1 MRYQVPLA
9 LVAMLSLSSCSL
21 MLSDY
26 ERGAM
31 PEIAS
36 FNADKLQGSLM
47 SEHFWED
54 FNDPKLNAVIE
65 KALAG
70 NFDIKTAALKV
81 QKARL
86 AADLA
91 KSDYLPTPQNT
102 AVGVEAKRALDYH
115 DSTHKSSSSSFNIS
129 YQADLF
135 GQIEA
140 ENRVSG
146 EEYIATVYD
155 DRAMR
160 LTVIENTA
168 KAYWKYAYCKKAL
181 EINQKSLEDSKTRL
195 SLVESKFQ
203 AGAANAA
210 ELDTARIS
218 NLKSKSSVDKAES
231 DLKQAR
237 TALATLLG
245 VGADQDCEV
254 FLPDVTT
261 VKTFPLDVPATLL
274 ERRPDLMASEARL
287 RKALASTDVSFTD
300 FFPKI
305 TFSAGISAGSST
317 AFYDFFANPL
327 SALGAAITLPF
338 FNFHK
343 LSIQHQSALKDYE
356 IAQVDFVAS
365 YIKAVQEVYDYI
377 TLIEYDDKS
386 LVNSKAQYELASA
399 NYDRYFERYRQ
410 GLSPLSDLLDA
421 ADNKRSAELVACES
435 VRALLS
441 NEISLM
447 TALGGGNPA
456 L

>member
-9 LVAMLSLSSCSL
+9 LIAMLSLSSCSL
-21 MLSDY
+21 MMSDY
-26 ERGAM
+26 EREQM
-31 PEIAS
+31 PNIAS
-36 FNADKLQGSLM
+36 FNADNLQGAML

-54 FNDPKLNAVIE
+54 FNDPLLNAVIE

-70 NFDIKTAALKV
+70 NFDVKTAALKV
-81 QKARL
+81 ESARL
-86 AADLA
+86 AADLSE
-91 KSDYLPTPQNT
+91 SDRLPTPQNT
-102 AVGVEAKRALDYH
+102 SLGVDAKRALSYH
-115 DSTHKSSSSSFNIS
+115 DSTHKSSSSSFNIA
-129 YQADLF
+129 YQADIF

-146 EEYIATVYD
+146 EEYIASVYD

-168 KAYWKYAYCKKAL
+168 KAYWKYAYCQKSL
-181 EINQKSLEDSKTRL
+181 EINKKSLEDSETRL
-195 SLVESKFQ
+195 SLVESKFS

-210 ELDTARIS
+210 ERDTARIS
-218 NLKSKSSVDKAES
+218 NLKAKASVDKSES

-245 VGADQDCEV
+245 VGADQDFDV
-254 FLPDVTT
+254 YLPDATA
-261 VKTFPLDVPATLL
+261 VKSFPLDVPASLL

-287 RKALASTDVSFTD
+287 RKALANTDVAFTN
-300 FFPKI
+300 FFPKL
-305 TFSAGISAGSST
+305 TFTAGISAGSST

-343 LSIQHQSALKDYE
+343 LSIERQSALKDYE

-365 YIKAVQEVYDYI
+365 YIKAVQEVYDYVS
-377 TLIEYDDKS
+377 LIEYDDKI
-386 LVNSKAQYELASA
+386 LKNSTEQYKLASS

-421 ADNKRSAELVACES
+421 ADNKRSAQLVACES
-435 VRALLS
+435 VRALLA

-447 TALGGGNPA
+447 TALGGGDPA
-456 L
+456 Q

>member
-9 LVAMLSLSSCSL
+9 IAAMLSLSSCSM
-21 MLSDY
+21 MLSSY
-26 ERGAM
+26 ERSEM

-36 FNADKLQGSLM
+36 FNADSLQGSLM
-47 SEHFWED
+47 SERFWED
-54 FNDPKLNAVIE
+54 FDDPWLNAAIE
-65 KALAG
+65 KALTG
-70 NFDIKTAALKV
+70 NFDVKAAALKV

-86 AADLA
+86 AADLSE
-91 KSDYLPTPQNT
+91 SDYLPTPQNS
-102 AVGVEAKRALDYH
+102 ALGIDARRALSYH
-115 DSTHKSSSSSFNIS
+115 DSTHKSSSGSFNIS

-135 GQIEA
+135 GQIAA

-168 KAYWKYAYCKKAL
+168 RAYWKYAYCQKAL
-181 EINQKSLEDSKTRL
+181 EINRQSLEDSKKRL
-195 SLVESKFQ
+195 SLVESRFQ
-203 AGAANAA
+203 AGSANAA

-218 NLKSKSSVDKAES
+218 DLKAQGSVDKAES

-237 TALATLLG
+237 TALMTLLG

-254 FLPDVTT
+254 FLPDVTA

-287 RKALASTDVSFTD
+287 RKALANTDVSFTN

-305 TFSAGISAGSST
+305 TFSAGVSAGSST

-327 SALGAAITLPF
+327 SALGAAVTLPF
-338 FNFHK
+338 FNFHR
-343 LSIQHQSALKDYE
+343 LSIERNSALKDYE
-356 IAQVDFVAS
+356 IAQVDFVSS

-377 TLIEYDDKS
+377 TLIEYDDKI
-386 LVNSKAQYELASA
+386 LLNSREQYKLASA

-447 TALGGGNPA
+447 TALGGGNPS